1 VVDIVMAWHANWKKA
16 KAMKRLALI
25 LCAAIPLGL
34 LAGTVAVR
42 AVQFA
47 TASET
52 DVAGTVSAEFGNRFV
67 LETETGKVL
76 VDAGPS
82 WYRDLDLTAGEKV
95 IVTGRREGGKL
106 EALTLRRGDGSVVT
120 IRSSSDAAPWAG
132 NRRGWLGR
140 IKAAAAQFN
149 SETMVDG
156 TVGDVFGNSFVVE
169 NEAGAVLV
177 DAGPAW
183 YRAVDIQGG
192 EQLSAIGRIE
202 DRAMEAILI
211 VRAGGQVERLRPT
224 SGPPPWSGKRR
235 GYLSYLH

>member
-1 VVDIVMAWHANWKKA
+1 MPWNAHWKKA

-34 LAGTVAVR
+34 LAGPAAVR
-42 AVQFA
+42 AVQHV
-47 TASET
+47 TTSET
-52 DVAGTVSAEFGNRFV
+52 DVAGTILAEFGNRFV
-67 LETETGKVL
+67 LEAGTGKVL

-120 IRSSSDAAPWAG
+120 IRSSSDVAPWAG

-169 NEAGAVLV
+169 TEAGAVLV

-183 YRAVDIQGG
+183 YRDIEVKGG

-202 DRAMEAILI
+202 DGAMEVVLI
-211 VRAGGQVERLRPT
+211 VREGGQVERVRPT

-235 GYLSYLH
+235 GYLAYLH